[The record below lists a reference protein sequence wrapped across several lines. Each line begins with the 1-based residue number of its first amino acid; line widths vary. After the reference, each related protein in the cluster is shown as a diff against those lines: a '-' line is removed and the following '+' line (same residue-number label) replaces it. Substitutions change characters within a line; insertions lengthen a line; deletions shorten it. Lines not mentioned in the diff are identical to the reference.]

1 MPRGE
6 NRPGTKRKQA
16 QDVSC
21 LPDERYRRLV
31 EAAPDVI
38 FTLGTN
44 GSVTLLNPAFETF
57 TGWPRA
63 EWIGKS
69 FFSLL
74 HPEDVPLATDH
85 LRRVVQGGA
94 QALFELRVRSKPG
107 PYLTGEFTVA
117 PSREDGCVIGVEGI
131 VRDVTARKQS
141 EQKAR
146 QEDKL
151 SALGVLLGGVA
162 HELNNP
168 LFIVSGYAQL
178 AREKLDQQHY
188 EDLRADLETI
198 REAGQRASAIV
209 NRFLGI
215 ARRADVPLAPCR
227 VDALVRQAL
236 DLLSAQ
242 FALDRIVVRTHVDA
256 DLPQLTANA
265 QELTHVF
272 MNLFTNAREAM
283 ADAHGRGTLSVSVAH
298 VPAGSG
304 SWIEVRVA
312 DDGPG
317 IAPEHLP
324 RIFDLFY
331 TTKPLGLSTGLGLSI
346 CHRIVT
352 ELGGELVCD
361 SVPGQGATFIVRL
374 PVLIQNEARSGNQAR
389 RGSWRQS

>member
-1 MPRGE
+1 M
-6 NRPGTKRKQA
+6 
-16 QDVSC
+16 
-21 LPDERYRRLV
+21 
-31 EAAPDVI
+31 
-38 FTLGTN
+38 
-44 GSVTLLNPAFETF
+44 
-57 TGWPRA
+57 
-63 EWIGKS
+63 
-69 FFSLL
+69 
-74 HPEDVPLATDH
+74 
-85 LRRVVQGGA
+85 QGGA
-94 QALFELRVRSKPG
+94 LALLELRVRSKPG
-107 PYLTGEFTVA
+107 PYLAGEFTIT
-117 PSREDGCVIGVEGI
+117 PFREGGCVIGVEGI

-168 LFIVSGYAQL
+168 LFIISGYAQL
-178 AREKLDQQHY
+178 AREKLDQKRY
-188 EDLRADLETI
+188 EDLPADLETI

-209 NRFLGI
+209 NRFLGV
-215 ARRADVPLAPCR
+215 ARRADVALAPCR
-227 VDALVRQAL
+227 VDALVKQAL

-242 FALDRIVVRTHVDA
+242 FALDRITVRTHVDA
-256 DLPQLTANA
+256 DLPQLAANA
-265 QELTHVF
+265 QDLTHVF
-272 MNLFTNAREAM
+272 MNLFANAREAM

-298 VPAGSG
+298 VQAVAG

-317 IAPEHLP
+317 IASEHLP

-352 ELGGELVCD
+352 ELGGELVCE
-361 SVPGQGATFIVRL
+361 SVPGEGATFIVRL
-374 PVLIQNEARSGNQAR
+374 PVLIQNEPSSGNQAR